1 MDNIPRISK
10 EDLKKKIDLKG
21 DFILLD
27 VRNPV
32 DYGNSNVKL
41 PGSIRIPL
49 DELEGRL
56 NELDRKKDVVA
67 YCT

>member
-1 MDNIPRISK
+1 MDSIVRIAK
-10 EDLKKKIDLKG
+10 EELKKKIDLKE

-27 VRNPV
+27 VRNPI
-32 DYGNSNVKL
+32 DYANSNVKL
-41 PGSIRIPL
+41 PGSIRIAL

-56 NELDRKKDVVA
+56 NELDRKKDIVA

>member
-1 MDNIPRISK
+1 MDNITRITK
-10 EDLKKKIDLKG
+10 EDLKKKIDLKD

-27 VRNPV
+27 VRNPF
-32 DYGNSNVKL
+32 DYANSNVKL

-56 NELDRKKDVVA
+56 NELDRKRNVVA